1 MPEDQTG
8 FLVRHLVETTWPSVV
23 VLAFAAAVVGW
34 IAVQRDDRRTLAV
47 AGVLAVL
54 SIGVGLV
61 GSLVETEREQAL
73 AATRA
78 FVQDAVDG
86 DVRSLVARLHPDATL
101 HAGAVEA
108 PGYPRED
115 LERAFDQLDG
125 IHRIQENTI
134 TLLDAAAPG
143 DGVVWTELACL
154 TRTNSSYGTVPSRWI
169 FEWMPASDGGPWQV
183 RSISAISVAG
193 RSPSGR
199 DVLR

>member
-86 DVRSLVARLHPDATL
+86 DVRSLVASLPGGKLTAALAARLAK
-101 HAGAVEA
+101 
-108 PGYPRED
+108 
-115 LERAFDQLDG
+115 ERNGGRRLRGLCIRMVAF
-125 IHRIQENTI
+125 
-134 TLLDAAAPG
+134 
-143 DGVVWTELACL
+143 
-154 TRTNSSYGTVPSRWI
+154 
-169 FEWMPASDGGPWQV
+169 
-183 RSISAISVAG
+183 
-193 RSPSGR
+193 
-199 DVLR
+199 

>member
-8 FLVRHLVETTWPSVV
+8 FLVRHLIETTWPSVV
-23 VLAFAAAVVGW
+23 LLALAAAVVGW
-34 IAVQRDDRRTLAV
+34 MAVQRDDRRTLAI
-47 AGVLAVL
+47 AAVLAAL
-54 SIGVGLV
+54 AIGTGVVGTM
-61 GSLVETEREQAL
+61 VETDREQVL

-78 FVQDAVDG
+78 FVQDAVGG
-86 DVRSLVARLHPDATL
+86 DVPALVGRLHRDATL

-108 PGYPRED
+108 PGYPRDD

-134 TLLDAAAPG
+134 TLLDAASAD

-154 TRTNSSYGTVPSRWI
+154 TRTDSSYGTVPSRWI
-169 FEWMPASDGGPWQV
+169 FEWMRTPDDGSWRI

-193 RSPSGR
+193 RSPSNR

>member
-8 FLVRHLVETTWPSVV
+8 FLVRHLIETTWPSVV
-23 VLAFAAAVVGW
+23 LLACAAAVAGW
-34 IAVQRDDRRTLAV
+34 MAVQRDDRRTLVIA
-47 AGVLAVL
+47 AILAVL
-54 SIGVGLV
+54 SIGVGVV
-61 GSLVETEREQAL
+61 GTLVETDREQVL

-86 DVRSLVARLHPDATL
+86 DVPGLVGRLHRDATL

-125 IHRIQENTI
+125 VHRIKQNTI
-134 TLLDAAAPG
+134 TLLDAAAD

-154 TRTNSSYGTVPSRWI
+154 TRTDSSYGTVPSRWI
-169 FEWMPASDGGPWQV
+169 FEWMRTTDEGAWRI
-183 RSISAISVAG
+183 RSVSAISVAG